1 MNLNEIDFKFAFQF
15 MGLDPKTGEYTP
27 KDDPSFVKIIVEV
40 FGKGEGEGDG
50 YYSTL
55 KEIPYR
61 KCTEED
67 FAEFH
72 PIVEE
77 KKQILDDLKDLGAF
91 NCIDWKDEDPF
102 LIFGDS

>member
-40 FGKGEGEGDG
+40 FGKGEGEYGDG
-50 YYSTL
+50 EYSTL

-67 FAEFH
+67 FAEFY
-72 PIVEE
+72 PVVEE
-77 KKQILDDLKDLGAF
+77 KKYFFEDLK
-91 NCIDWKDEDPF
+91 N
-102 LIFGDS
+102 